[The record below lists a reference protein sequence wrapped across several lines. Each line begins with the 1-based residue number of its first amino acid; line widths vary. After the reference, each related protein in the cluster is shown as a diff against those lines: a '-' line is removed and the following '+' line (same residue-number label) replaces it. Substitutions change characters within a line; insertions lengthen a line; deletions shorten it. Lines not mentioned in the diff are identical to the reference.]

1 MSFFFFSFINVFI
14 FFPFIYLIFYYIRSI
29 FFLLPWQL
37 AHTTCLPPWSHF
49 FSLAA
54 VRFCFVLFFLRSPA
68 VSLRSCNVSGPIIRA
83 MFVNCLVRNLR
94 AKIQLGVPTCAYQ
107 SACWITM
114 N

>member
-1 MSFFFFSFINVFI
+1 MSFFFQFYKCFYIFSFHLFNFLLHK
-14 FFPFIYLIFYYIRSI
+14 IY

>member
-1 MSFFFFSFINVFI
+1 M
-14 FFPFIYLIFYYIRSI
+14 
-29 FFLLPWQL
+29 
-37 AHTTCLPPWSHF
+37 
-49 FSLAA
+49 
-54 VRFCFVLFFLRSPA
+54 
-68 VSLRSCNVSGPIIRA
+68 SLRSCNVSGPIIRA